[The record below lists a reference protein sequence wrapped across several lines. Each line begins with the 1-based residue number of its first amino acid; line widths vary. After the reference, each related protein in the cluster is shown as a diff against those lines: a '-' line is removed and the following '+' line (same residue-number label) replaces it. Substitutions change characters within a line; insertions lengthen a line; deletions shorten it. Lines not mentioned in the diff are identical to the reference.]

1 MLHKKFLCVFG
12 ARAGEWA
19 SVFPVFFQ
27 CVIIF
32 DVVLA
37 THFRENNQ
45 LLSDIKAKFYCQ
57 VDDECLD
64 ENTQTQCV

>member
-1 MLHKKFLCVFG
+1 MLHKKFPGVIG

-19 SVFPVFFQ
+19 GVFPVFFQ
-27 CVIIF
+27 FVIIF

-45 LLSDIKAKFYCQ
+45 LL
-57 VDDECLD
+57 
-64 ENTQTQCV
+64 